1 MPVPPLRVG
10 IVGCGSAGA
19 AAAQL
24 LARAGHD
31 VQIYERAA
39 ALLPVGTG
47 FILQPTGLWVLD
59 HLGLRAEAEAYG
71 ARLDGLTARRPD
83 GRRVLDLRYARL
95 ATGLYGLGM
104 HRATLLG
111 VLLQG
116 LEKRGVGVHLGAE
129 VESARQERARHW
141 LRVGGVE
148 VGPFDLVVVANG
160 ARSAA
165 RDWVA
170 PALRAKRYPWGAL
183 WSIRPDFDRVFTGRL
198 HQVVDGTR
206 RMLGLLPTGTR
217 SDAADP
223 VPLVSVFWSVR
234 ADGVDAWRRRGAAAF
249 VREVAA
255 LEPRAEP
262 LLQDSREMDP
272 WAFAEYLD
280 VTLPRW
286 HSDGRVVLGDAA
298 HAMSPQLGQGVNLAL
313 WDARELAHA
322 LDASPDLAS
331 ALALYSERRRRHL
344 SFYQYATRWLTP
356 FFQSRIDALG
366 PVRDRIF
373 PLLASLPFF
382 ERQMLASMCGLKD
395 GWLAS
400 LPTPDAGAAESS
412 G

>member
-234 ADGVDAWRRRGAAAF
+234 ADGVDAWRRR
-249 VREVAA
+249 
-255 LEPRAEP
+255 
-262 LLQDSREMDP
+262 
-272 WAFAEYLD
+272 
-280 VTLPRW
+280 
-286 HSDGRVVLGDAA
+286 
-298 HAMSPQLGQGVNLAL
+298 
-313 WDARELAHA
+313 
-322 LDASPDLAS
+322 
-331 ALALYSERRRRHL
+331 RHL